1 MKKNSVHKWW
11 ADNPMTYG
19 DGHGESRFR
28 GRNFRFGSK
37 EQRAASDAIFVSW
50 NQPLH
55 NENFF
60 GRIFD
65 YKKYCGAKVLEI
77 GCGLGF
83 MASLWASNG
92 ANLTAVDLNPVSIS
106 QTKLRFKQN
115 NLNGELILADARNL
129 PFSNKSFDYIY
140 SWGVLHHS
148 TKLQDS
154 LKEIARCLKGGG
166 EIGVMLYNRRSIL
179 YGYEILYREG
189 FLNLESRYLNPL
201 ELASRYSDG
210 GRELG
215 NPHTWPVTKREIR
228 NFLSE
233 DFTNIRIRILGTDL
247 DYLSRHLI
255 PVLSAFIPKSFLKP
269 WARRFGWSLWVTAE
283 RKWI

>member
-1 MKKNSVHKWW
+1 MKKNNVDKWW

-65 YKKYCGAKVLEI
+65 YKKYHGAKVLEI

-92 ANLTAVDLNPVSIS
+92 ANLTAVDLNPVSIA

-115 NLNGELILADARNL
+115 DLNCKIILADARNL
-129 PFSNKSFDYIY
+129 PFSNKSFDYVY

-154 LKEIARCLKGGG
+154 FKEIARCLKGGG

-283 RKWI
+283 RKRI

>member
-1 MKKNSVHKWW
+1 MKKDNVDKWW

-19 DGHGESRFR
+19 DSHGESRFQ

-37 EQRAASDAIFVSW
+37 EQRTASDAIFVSW
-50 NQPLH
+50 NQSLH

-65 YKKYCGAKVLEI
+65 YKKYHGAKVLEV

-83 MASLWASNG
+83 MASLWAASG
-92 ANLTAVDLNPVSIS
+92 ANLTAVDLNPVSIT
-106 QTKLRFKQN
+106 QTKLRFDQS
-115 NLNGELILADARNL
+115 NLNCELILADARNL
-129 PFSNKSFDYIY
+129 PFSDKTFDYVY

-154 LKEIARCLKGGG
+154 LKEIARCLKAGG
-166 EIGVMLYNRRSIL
+166 EIGVMLYNRKSIL

-215 NPHTWPVTKREIR
+215 NPHTWPVTKQEIR

-233 DFTNIRIRILGTDL
+233 DFTNIKIRILGTDL

-255 PVLSAFIPKSFLKP
+255 PVLSALIPKSFLKP

-283 RKWI
+283 RKRI